1 MSTAVSKV
9 YWHISDFCCLQALV
23 TWSDGVSVC
32 CARCG
37 EVGFEVPMAE
47 TSKARNILEEI
58 VW

>member
-1 MSTAVSKV
+1 MSEVYGQTLVTAACS
-9 YWHISDFCCLQALV
+9 ALV
-23 TWSDGVSVC
+23 TWSDGLSVC